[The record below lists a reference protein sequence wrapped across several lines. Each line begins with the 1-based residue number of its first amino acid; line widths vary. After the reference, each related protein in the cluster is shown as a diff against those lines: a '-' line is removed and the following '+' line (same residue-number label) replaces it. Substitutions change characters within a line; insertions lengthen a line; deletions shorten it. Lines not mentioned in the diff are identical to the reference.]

1 MRLMKY
7 KRDPYT
13 KGWLI
18 ITAIVIIGLFFLLGI
33 NIFTT
38 ITDYEGND
46 NIGGLIQFQFSW
58 LSILWFAI
66 GCIILIR
73 HLLVTTNRSKLR
85 KIVIS
90 EFEMNPNISVE
101 EIRVKTGI
109 SMKEVS
115 LIILN
120 LKTRGKLR
128 GNFLSDTGEAKS
140 MQVITQEQQFIQET
154 KGYCPYCG
162 TPVSSKEALFC
173 NYCGTKL

>member
-1 MRLMKY
+1 MKY

-18 ITAIVIIGLFFLLGI
+18 ITTIVIIGLFFLLGI

-38 ITDYEGND
+38 
-46 NIGGLIQFQFSW
+46 GLIQFQFSW

-73 HLLVTTNRSKLR
+73 HLLVTANRSKLR

-115 LIILN
+115 LIILD
-120 LKTRGKLR
+120 LKTNGKLR

-173 NYCGTKL
+173 KYCGTKL